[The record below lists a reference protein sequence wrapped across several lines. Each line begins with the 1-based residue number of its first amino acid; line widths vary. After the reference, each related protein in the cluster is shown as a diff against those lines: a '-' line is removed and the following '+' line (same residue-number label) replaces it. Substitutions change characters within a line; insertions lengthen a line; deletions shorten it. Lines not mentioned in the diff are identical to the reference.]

1 MGYINKIS
9 FIGHHEGQR
18 NFDGASYRVD
28 KFLDVCLDEGQDN
41 QDIFNTVD
49 KVSAEVRSGRE
60 GGMDILIIDVAYIG
74 GWYKNET
81 YFDLS
86 EFYNE

>member
-1 MGYINKIS
+1 
-9 FIGHHEGQR
+9 
-18 NFDGASYRVD
+18 
-28 KFLDVCLDEGQDN
+28 
-41 QDIFNTVD
+41 VD

-86 EFYNE
+86 EFYNEWREIGDI